1 MLQIFGNFLLVW
13 WCNSICEHV
22 ANDALPG
29 CDWRHCADCGINVP
43 PRSHHCPLCRH
54 CIAVRDHHCFFTASC
69 VGRNN
74 QRHFI
79 AFCVDCAI
87 GTAYAVH
94 VAYLYVTT
102 FHGDGSYMYFI
113 FPIACVRWIFGLQS
127 GSSLLFVGFTYICAA
142 SFIGAAAVV
151 VWQMFLVVRGQTSHE
166 FMTGRWWNTRSFS
179 PKAVTRNV
187 RCVFGP
193 YWPVVFLCPW
203 PVFPMQGDSGYMKS
217 IWTSAWIFKI
227 IHVRMW
233 TWIFDIMHF
242 CHVVIWVCCNVN
254 VASHCDQTIPCHLL
268 EIMLII

>member
-217 IWTSAWIFKI
+217 I
-227 IHVRMW
+227 
-233 TWIFDIMHF
+233 
-242 CHVVIWVCCNVN
+242 
-254 VASHCDQTIPCHLL
+254 
-268 EIMLII
+268 